1 MNFIVIGENQN
12 DPRQDIEILNNQLD
26 SGKHVFLFTYMDGC
40 GPCNQTKPKW
50 DSIKDKI
57 KNKKD
62 IVVVRINNK
71 LFPLLKKM
79 GSEPVGYPSI
89 RYVSKDGVEEYED
102 CSDSGVKDRSAESFL
117 KWIEHKTGS
126 SSHKKNRSNSTR
138 RNKKSRSHS
147 QRGGKWTLKYKK
159 SINCKKPKGF
169 SQRQHCKYGRRRWK
183 K

>member
-12 DPRQDIEILNNQLD
+12 DPREDINMLNSEID
-26 SGKHVFLFTYMDGC
+26 EGKHIFLFTYMDGC

-57 KNKKD
+57 KNKKNV
-62 IVVVRINNK
+62 VVVRINNK
-71 LFPLLKKM
+71 LFPLLTKM
-79 GSEPVGYPSI
+79 GNEPAGYPSI
-89 RYVSKDGVEEYED
+89 RYVTNKGVEEYED
-102 CSDSGVKDRSAESFL
+102 CSGSGIKDRSTDSFL
-117 KWIEHKTGS
+117 RWIEHKVGS
-126 SSHKKNRSNSTR
+126 SPYKKTRSTSAKRHKTR
-138 RNKKSRSHS
+138 S

-169 SQRQHCKYGRRRWK
+169 SQRQHCKYGRRKWK